1 MRSHTRPVSTG
12 ESAAE
17 SNGEGAAESN
27 GEGAAESA
35 GESTVKAML
44 EAHAVRV
51 CLDGREVLSDVGLQ
65 AAAGE
70 WVTLV
75 GPNGAGKSLL
85 LSVLA
90 GIISTSH
97 DEAAAPS
104 SGVYSEGESVA
115 AMSLR
120 NRSRKIAYVPQQP
133 AKPTAMTVIDYV
145 LLGRTPHIRLLGT
158 ENATDRQACEEVIE
172 RLDLADLTNRSLETL
187 SGGELQRCHLA
198 RAISQTTP
206 IVILD
211 EPTTA
216 LDIGHEQQALELIDE
231 LRKERRLTVVAA
243 MHDLTAAAQYSHS
256 LVLLAAGKV
265 VAAGTP
271 DQVLKQPLLSEVYGA
286 SVEVLSRGD
295 NLVIVPLRPKL

>member
-1 MRSHTRPVSTG
+1 MNTVIDTAKDTIASTPK
-12 ESAAE
+12 
-17 SNGEGAAESN
+17 
-27 GEGAAESA
+27 
-35 GESTVKAML
+35 VML
-44 EAHAVRV
+44 EAHAVQV
-51 CLDGREVLSDVGLQ
+51 CLGGREVLSDVGLQ
-65 AAAGE
+65 AATGE

-85 LSVLA
+85 LAALA
-90 GIISTSH
+90 GIISTDCAKVSTNTSSITASTNN
-97 DEAAAPS
+97 EIS
-104 SGVYSEGESVA
+104 TNSGVYTEGEPIA

-120 NRSRKIAYVPQQP
+120 TRSRKIAYVPQQP
-133 AKPTAMTVIDYV
+133 AKPAAMTVIDYV
-145 LLGRTPHIRLLGT
+145 LLGRTPHIRPLGT
-158 ENATDRQACEEVIE
+158 ESATDRQVCEEVLE
-172 RLDLADLTNRSLETL
+172 RLDLKDLANRLLETL

-265 VAAGTP
+265 VATGTP
-271 DQVLKQPLLSEVYGA
+271 EQVLKRQLLSEVYGA
-286 SVEVLSRGD
+286 SVEVLNRGG
-295 NLVIVPLRPKL
+295 NLAIVPLRPEL